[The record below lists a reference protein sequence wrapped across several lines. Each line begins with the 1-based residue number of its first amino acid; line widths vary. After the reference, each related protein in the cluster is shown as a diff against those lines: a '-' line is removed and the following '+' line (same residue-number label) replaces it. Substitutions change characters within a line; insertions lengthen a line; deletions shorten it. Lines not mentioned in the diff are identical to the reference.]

1 MGTTVLLIFGTSL
14 IVGYSGALMPGPLL
28 TITVS
33 ESVRRGFWVGPLLVV
48 GHGIAEVLLLVLL
61 ALGLSRLLDFGW
73 VKAGIAVAGGLVLLW
88 MGYGIVRAVW
98 RREVSLKVATAAVV
112 PATNRH
118 VFTGALVSVSNPY
131 WIIWWATVGASY
143 VAWSLSAGPV
153 GLVSFYTGHIL
164 SDLTWYAL
172 VAGVVAGGGRLLS
185 DAVYRGVLGACGVFL
200 LALGAYFVV
209 SGVGFWAV

>member
-1 MGTTVLLIFGTSL
+1 MDTTVALIFGTSL

-48 GHGIAEVLLLVLL
+48 GHGIAEVLLLIGL
-61 ALGLSRLLDFGW
+61 ALGLSRLLAFGF
-73 VKAGIAVAGGLVLLW
+73 VKGGIATAGGLVLLW

-98 RREVSLKVATAAVV
+98 RREVSLKLAAVAEA
-112 PATNRH
+112 PPTNRH
-118 VFTGALVSVSNPY
+118 VFTGAVVSVSNPY

-153 GLVSFYTGHIL
+153 GLLSFYTGHIL

-172 VAGVVAGGGRLLS
+172 VAGIVAGGGRQLS
-185 DAVYRGVLGACGVFL
+185 DTVYRAVLGACGLFL
-200 LALGAYFVV
+200 LALGVYFVV
-209 SGVGFWAV
+209 SGVGFWTA

>member
-33 ESVRRGFWVGPLLVV
+33 ESVRRGFWVGPLLIV
-48 GHGIAEVLLLVLL
+48 GHGIAEVLLLVAL
-61 ALGLSRLLDFGW
+61 ALGLSRLLEFGV

-98 RREVSLKVATAAVV
+98 RRKVSLKMVTAAVV

-118 VFTGALVSVSNPY
+118 VLTGAVVSVSNPY

-153 GLVSFYTGHIL
+153 GLLSFYTGHIL

-172 VAGVVAGGGRLLS
+172 VAGIVASGGRLLS
-185 DAVYRGVLGACGVFL
+185 DVVYRGVLGVCGVFL
-200 LALGAYFVV
+200 LALGTYFVV
-209 SGVGFWAV
+209 SGVGFWAA